1 VTDITIPPEAL
12 KAAARAAMKDNGCG
26 YTVNNQHILCDDPV
40 CDGLVDPYGFPMK
53 HECSCRSMARAA
65 CLAMLRAWP
74 GMEHQTPDEWSNRP
88 HIILPLPKEN
98 TND

>member
-1 VTDITIPPEAL
+1 
-12 KAAARAAMKDNGCG
+12 MKDNGCG

-65 CLAMLRAWP
+65 CLALLKAWP
-74 GMEHQTPDEWSNRP
+74 GSYSLAENDSAEIRDVAV
-88 HIILPLPKEN
+88 IILPLTEN
-98 TND
+98 TNAEA

>member
-1 VTDITIPPEAL
+1 MTDITIPPEAL

-65 CLAMLRAWP
+65 CLAMLKAWP
-74 GMEHQTPDEWSNRP
+74 GMEERVWWNPGGPQIT
-88 HIILPLPKEN
+88 LPLPKEAS
-98 TND
+98 DD